1 MALAVGSFL
10 LEAGMRSKR
19 YRLILM
25 AVKIIDIILNS
36 EYDVDDSLHCKKC
49 CEVCNR
55 KNVKYGVEKDIDTV
69 IVK

>member
-1 MALAVGSFL
+1 MAIAVGSFL
-10 LEAGMRSKR
+10 LEVGMRSKR

-25 AVKIIDIILNS
+25 AVKIIDVIMNP

-55 KNVKYGVEKDIDTV
+55 KDVKYGAEKDIDTV
-69 IVK
+69 TVK